1 MLNEHLG
8 RPFRFI
14 LCLITHCF
22 MLLAAHCNIRL
33 ENHKV
38 FLQAELG
45 DALANFMYSCTGY
58 TVAMY
63 VLGIGDRHNDNIM
76 VKRCGR
82 MFHID
87 FGHVMG
93 NFKESFRHKTN
104 SCQIMH

>member
-1 MLNEHLG
+1 
-8 RPFRFI
+8 
-14 LCLITHCF
+14 
-22 MLLAAHCNIRL
+22 MLLAAHFISL

-45 DALANFMYSCTGY
+45 DALTNFMYSCTGY

-93 NFKESFRHKTN
+93 NFKESFRYK
-104 SCQIMH
+104 SICCQIKTLKLSVTIFVGI